1 MRRRSARAAGLA
13 PLFLAGL
20 FLAGCGGGEPEAAPP
35 DEADPASVDES
46 AAVLEAVET
55 VLEAITTAD
64 GELARTVVL
73 PYAHIASVT
82 EGGLRVLSGEEFS
95 SGISDPEQHF
105 VERMWDP
112 VVRVDGPVATV
123 WATYDFY
130 VDGEF
135 SHCGVDTFQLARV
148 GGDWKVVSLVYNT
161 RQPPDCGLHPG
172 GPPA

>member
-1 MRRRSARAAGLA
+1 MRPRLRWASVLLLVGLAAWGCGEGEPQPGSQPEGSAAG
-13 PLFLAGL
+13 
-20 FLAGCGGGEPEAAPP
+20 P
-35 DEADPASVDES
+35 DET

-55 VLEAITTAD
+55 VLQAITTAD
-64 GELARTVVL
+64 GELARSVVL
-73 PYAHIASVT
+73 PYAHIVSVT
-82 EGGLRVLSGEEFS
+82 EGGLRVISGEEFAA
-95 SGISDPEQHF
+95 GISDPEQGF

-123 WATYDFY
+123 WAPYDFY
-130 VDGEF
+130 QGGEF

-148 GGDWKVVSLVYNT
+148 GTAWRVVSLVYNT